1 MKNLSAVDK
10 NLFDLSNTK
19 AILFDFDG
27 TLLDSIDVIA
37 DSWRYT
43 VNHFTDRGITDDEI
57 YLTMGEMLIDSMRW
71 LMPEIDPEE
80 ALEFYRKYQREIF
93 LDEIKLFEGTE
104 EVLRALKANGYKT
117 AIVTS
122 RLEGS
127 THKAIKKFGLEDLF
141 DAVLTANDTKIFKP
155 NPEPLY
161 MVLDMI
167 DSRPDEAIFIGDT
180 VHDID
185 AGKAAG
191 VYTILVDW
199 ALQLPPGEKRESATQ
214 ADLVIKKLTDILT
227 LLDLG

>member
-1 MKNLSAVDK
+1 MDK
-10 NLFDLSNTK
+10 KSFNLSNTK
-19 AILFDFDG
+19 AVLFDFDG

-43 VNHFTDRGITDDEI
+43 VKHFTGRGITDEEI

-93 LDEIKLFEGTE
+93 LDEIKLFDGTE
-104 EVLRALKANGYKT
+104 EVLWALKEKGYKN

-127 THKAIKKFGLEDLF
+127 TNKAINKFGLEDLF

-155 NPEPLY
+155 NPEPIY
-161 MVLDMI
+161 MVLNMLDCK
-167 DSRPDEAIFIGDT
+167 PDEAIFIGDT

-191 VYTILVDW
+191 VYTVLVDW
-199 ALQLPPGEKRESATQ
+199 ALQLPPGEKRDNATQ
-214 ADLVIKKLTDILT
+214 ADIVIKKLTDILT
-227 LLDLG
+227 LLDLK